1 MAEAHAGAAEPTL
14 RHPWAVATVAL
25 VALAASWIV
34 AVQDTLPEWEKAIT
48 RWLNDA
54 PDSVAHTMWPVMQG
68 GTLIAPIVVALG
80 IGLVRR
86 DWFVAAVVA
95 IVGVVTW
102 FGAQG
107 VKRIVE
113 RERPVAFLADLH
125 VREGTGSGLG
135 YISGH
140 SAMAAAVAVVAL
152 TVVPRRWW
160 PLVFALVAVVGIA
173 RVVHGVHLPADLIGG
188 WAFGTLTGLV
198 GVTVIDRH
206 RARQRATPAPLP

>member
-1 MAEAHAGAAEPTL
+1 MAEARAGAAEPTL
-14 RHPWAVATVAL
+14 RHPWIVAAVALIAL
-25 VALAASWIV
+25 TATWIV
-34 AVQDTLPEWEKAIT
+34 AVQETLPEWEKSIT

-54 PDSVAHTMWPVMQG
+54 PDWVAHAMWPVMQG
-68 GTLIAPIVVALG
+68 GTLFAPFVVALV

-86 DWFVAAVVA
+86 DWFVAGVVA

-113 RERPVAFLADLH
+113 RERPVAFLADVH
-125 VREGTGSGLG
+125 VREGTGNGLG

-160 PLVFALVAVVGIA
+160 PLSFVLVAVVGIA

-188 WAFGTLTGLV
+188 WAFGTLLGLV

-206 RARQRATPAPLP
+206 RARQRAMPSPLP

>member
-1 MAEAHAGAAEPTL
+1 MAEARAGAAEPTL
-14 RHPWAVATVAL
+14 RHPWIVATVAL
-25 VALAASWIV
+25 VALGASWIV
-34 AVQDTLPEWEKAIT
+34 AVQEGPAEWEKSIT

-54 PDSVAHTMWPVMQG
+54 PDWVAHAMWPVMQG
-68 GTLIAPIVVALG
+68 GTLAAPFVVALV

-86 DWFVAAVVA
+86 DWFVAGVVA

-107 VKRIVE
+107 VKRVVE

-125 VREGTGSGLG
+125 VREGTGNGLG

-140 SAMAAAVAVVAL
+140 SAMAAALAVVAL

-160 PLVFALVAVVGIA
+160 PLLFALVAVVGIA
-173 RVVHGVHLPADLIGG
+173 RVVHGVHLPADLVGG
-188 WAFGTLTGLV
+188 WAFGTLVGLV
-198 GVTVIDRH
+198 GVSVIDWH
-206 RARQRATPAPLP
+206 RRRAAPAPPP